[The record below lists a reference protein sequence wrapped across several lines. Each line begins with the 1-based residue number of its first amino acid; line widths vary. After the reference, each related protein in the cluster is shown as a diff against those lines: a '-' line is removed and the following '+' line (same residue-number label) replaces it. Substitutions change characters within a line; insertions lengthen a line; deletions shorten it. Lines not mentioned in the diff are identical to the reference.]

1 MLVQIN
7 GLTVPVNLILILIP
21 YIVDCE
27 LANIATQTRRLSSY
41 IHPGIINAEL
51 LTC

>member
-7 GLTVPVNLILILIP
+7 GLTVPVILILILIH
-21 YIVDCE
+21 YNVDCE
-27 LANIATQTRRLSSY
+27 LANIATQTRRLPAY